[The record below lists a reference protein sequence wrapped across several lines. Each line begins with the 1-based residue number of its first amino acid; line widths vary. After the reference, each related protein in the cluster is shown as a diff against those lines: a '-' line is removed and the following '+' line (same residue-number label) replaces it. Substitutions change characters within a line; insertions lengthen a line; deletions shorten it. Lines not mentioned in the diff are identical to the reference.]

1 MSFYR
6 FFQHIL
12 FAFSLLFTLEAL
24 SQSSCENAF
33 IKFAKEQLQ
42 EEFSS
47 KMPKNWE
54 SKVLSSTNRW
64 SKNDLERFLSFLE
77 ERIGKEEALKRIK
90 SVSYFRNFNFK
101 SFLERVNLYE
111 KYIGRDG
118 VNDRLKDL

>member
-12 FAFSLLFTLEAL
+12 FAFSLFFTLEAL
-24 SQSSCENAF
+24 SQSPCENAF

-64 SKNDLERFLSFLE
+64 SKNDSERFLSFLE

-90 SVSYFRNFNFK
+90 SVSYFRN
-101 SFLERVNLYE
+101 V
-111 KYIGRDG
+111 
-118 VNDRLKDL
+118 